1 MCTHSYVASDFPT
14 KIFAKTAMLSKR
26 KKAAALCISCCLV
39 VYLLVDVNHP
49 WRGSTRYSI
58 VGPLCG
64 CQSADTW
71 SRSIPVGRMQ
81 LEQYRRLSNL
91 TKRGGFV
98 RTTRDHTKYTY
109 NITVL
114 EATRQCSDVRVRL
127 DEYYD
132 GKRTVGGSGFLALT
146 DSPTERE
153 VCSYTD
159 YFNGTY
165 TIWCPAPPTTC
176 AELTIRHQY
185 VDFVAYYRSAAPQEQ
200 VVLRRSVCPFS
211 NTAGCTTRG
220 HANSP
225 ATWLRGGTSWT
236 VGYVRGEPVSTLLD
250 ASEICECIR
259 TRFDRILLVGASHM
273 RYKFDYLMPQS
284 HSDLTKIER
293 KHKALS
299 IGRIHF
305 NNKMFGDSFSPV
317 FEKVQHKI
325 NLKRKSLVF
334 FQTGAHD
341 ITGRGFSKAM
351 GHLIDAY
358 VTAVVDAKQRAD
370 KVGFKFVVL
379 STPPYPDHDRV
390 GLRGLRN
397 NYALAALSRLL
408 QEKLSPYNINF
419 FDEFGV
425 ILPQQNNDTRRC
437 GSHYLCRV
445 PGEGIHGYVGITAFR
460 MLMTDVCTH

>member
-1 MCTHSYVASDFPT
+1 MLSTST
-14 KIFAKTAMLSKR
+14 KTA
-26 KKAAALCISCCLV
+26 ALRISCCV
-39 VYLLVDVNHP
+39 VFLLVAGNHL
-49 WRGSTRYSI
+49 WRDTITSST
-58 VGPLCG
+58 VGPSCG

-71 SRSIPVGRMQ
+71 SRSLPVGRMQ
-81 LEQYRRLSNL
+81 LEQYTRLCNM
-91 TKRGGFV
+91 TKRSVFV
-98 RTTRDHTKYTY
+98 RTSRDHTKYTY

-153 VCSYTD
+153 VCSYKD

-176 AELTIRHQY
+176 AVLTIQHQY
-185 VDFVAYYRSAAPQEQ
+185 VDFVAYYRPDVPRKQM
-200 VVLRRSVCPFS
+200 VLRRSVCPFS

-225 ATWLRGGTSWT
+225 ATWLRDGTSWT
-236 VGYVRGEPVSTLLD
+236 VGYVRGEPVATLLD
-250 ASEICECIR
+250 ATEICECIR

-273 RYKFDYLMPQS
+273 RFKFDYLMTQCY
-284 HSDLTKIER
+284 SDVTHIER
-293 KHKALS
+293 KSRAYS
-299 IGRIHF
+299 VGRVYF
-305 NNKMFGDSFSPV
+305 TCKMFGDSFSPL
-317 FEKVQHKI
+317 FEEVQLKM
-325 NLKRKSLVF
+325 NLTRKSLVL

-341 ITGRGFSKAM
+341 VTNRRFGKAM
-351 GHLIDAY
+351 GPLLDAY

-379 STPPYPDHDRV
+379 STPPYPDYDRV
-390 GLRGLRN
+390 GPRGLRN

-408 QEKLSPYNINF
+408 QDKLSPYNINF

-437 GSHYLCRV
+437 GAHYLCRV